1 MSLRFMLDTDTV
13 SFALRREG
21 AVADRLLEQKPSAIC
36 MSSITLSELAFGAAH
51 RKSSQLK
58 ALIEGFSAAVQVL
71 PFDAVAALRFGEL
84 AADLARAGKP
94 IGDFDTLIAAHAL
107 ACEIVLVTNNVKHFS
122 LVPGLRIENW
132 L

>member
-1 MSLRFMLDTDTV
+1 MLDTDTV

>member
-21 AVADRLLEQKPSAIC
+21 AVADRLLEQKPSAVC

-51 RKSSQLK
+51 RKSSKLK
-58 ALIEGFSAAVQVL
+58 DLIDRFSAAVQVL
-71 PFDAVAALRFGEL
+71 PFDAAAALRFGEL
-84 AADLARAGKP
+84 AADLARAGSP

-107 ACEIVLVTNNVKHFS
+107 ACEVILVTNNGKHFS
-122 LVPGLRIENW
+122 MVPGLRIENW

>member
-13 SFALRREG
+13 SFALRGEG
-21 AVADRLLEQKPSAIC
+21 AVADRLLEQKPSAVC

-51 RKSSQLK
+51 RKSSKLK

-71 PFDAVAALRFGEL
+71 PFDAAAALRFGEL
-84 AADLARAGKP
+84 AADLARVGNP

-107 ACEIVLVTNNVKHFS
+107 ACEIVLVTNNIKHFS
-122 LVPGLRIENW
+122 MVPGLRIENW